1 MTGSRGVPP
10 AALAAAVA
18 IVVYGP
24 SLAGGFL
31 YDDIAILFD
40 NRRIQ
45 DLANLGAILRYEPA
59 RPLLGLTWA
68 LNYAVAGT
76 TPWPYHLVNV
86 LIHAAN
92 AALLASLFSWMARR
106 SGGRITTGA
115 AAFAACFFAATP
127 MAAETVAYV
136 ASRSSA
142 LSTLLS
148 LAALRLALPA
158 LADGRREARWWLAL
172 GCFVLALLTKEE
184 AACVPLL
191 LLLADR
197 FFIEGTP
204 RARVKLHAPFWLI
217 PAIGLV
223 ARRGATGEWL
233 PEAVIPRHV
242 YALTQLA
249 AFPGYLLRALVPFDP
264 AFFRGHPPASWPL
277 SAATAL
283 YAIAAIALLALAV
296 WGLRRRALHA
306 LAILWMAAALVPS
319 STLVPLR
326 EMVVD
331 HRAYLGGA
339 GVALALGVLL
349 WTPER
354 RYFAAV
360 VLALMAAR
368 SWHYQH
374 VLADPVRAWEDAVRR
389 APTSSDAWRALAEA
403 YGQRGD
409 PRAESALRR
418 SVTEAPRDARGWANL
433 GVAYAQSGRWAEATA
448 ALQSAIR
455 VDPADPRL
463 HDNLGLVLEAQGRLE
478 EAEAAYEG
486 ALRGSPPLAQPR
498 IRLASILAARGE
510 TGRARALLDEA
521 ARLEIDPDAARAI
534 EEIRQRL
541 R

>member
-1 MTGSRGVPP
+1 MIGISRFPP
-10 AALAAAVA
+10 AVLAAAVA
-18 IVVYGP
+18 IVVYAP

-31 YDDIAILFD
+31 YDDIPILVD

-45 DLANLGAILRYEPA
+45 DIANLGAILRYEPA

-76 TPWPYHLVNV
+76 TAWPYHLVNI

-92 AALLASLFSWMARR
+92 AALLASLFAWLARR
-106 SGGRITTGA
+106 SDGRITMGA
-115 AAFAACFFAATP
+115 ATFAACFFAATP

-142 LSTLLS
+142 LSTLFS

-158 LADGRREARWWLAL
+158 LANGRRTRRWWLAL
-172 GCFVLALLTKEE
+172 GFFVLALLTKEE
-184 AACVPLL
+184 AACVPLVL
-191 LLLADR
+191 LFADR
-197 FFIEGTP
+197 FFVDGMS
-204 RARVKLHAPFWLI
+204 RARLALHAPFWMI

-223 ARRGATGEWL
+223 ARRAATGEWL
-233 PEAVIPRHV
+233 PEAVIPRGV

-249 AFPGYLLRALVPFDP
+249 AFPGYLLRAVVPFDP
-264 AFFRGHPPASWPL
+264 AFFRGHAPASWPP
-277 SAATAL
+277 SAATTI
-283 YAIAAIALLALAV
+283 YAMVGIALLALAA
-296 WGLRRRALHA
+296 WGLRRRALYA

-331 HRAYLGGA
+331 HRAYFGGV
-339 GVALALGVLL
+339 GVALALGVVL

-360 VLALMAAR
+360 VLVLMAAR

-374 VLADPVRAWEDAVRR
+374 VLADPVRAWQDAVRH
-389 APTSSDAWRALAEA
+389 APNSGDAWRALAEA

-418 SVTEAPRDARGWANL
+418 SMAEAPRDARGWANL

-455 VDPADPRL
+455 VDPADARL
-463 HDNLGLVLEAQGRLE
+463 HDNLGLVLEAQGRFN
-478 EAEAAYEG
+478 EAAAAYEG
-486 ALRGSPPLAQPR
+486 AIGASPPLAQPR

-521 ARLEIDPDAARAI
+521 ARLEIDPEAARAI

-541 R
+541 P